1 MFWARRRQWPDA
13 QPIHGA
19 ADWQAVRVESR
30 PVLRDGLVDEAEVVV
45 TADQPLGVWHLQ
57 GIELAPVVR
66 GVQHGLE
73 LAQVLNDSSAEQQRM
88 VRRWL
93 AEQGYG

>member
-1 MFWARRRQWPDA
+1 M
-13 QPIHGA
+13 
-19 ADWQAVRVESR
+19 RVERR
-30 PVLRDGLVDEAEVVV
+30 PVLRDGLVEEAEVVV

-66 GVQHGLE
+66 GVQDGLE
-73 LAQVLNDSSAEQQRM
+73 LAQVLSDRSTEQQRM

>member
-1 MFWARRRQWPDA
+1 M
-13 QPIHGA
+13 
-19 ADWQAVRVESR
+19 RVERR

-57 GIELAPVVR
+57 GVELAPIVR
-66 GVQHGLE
+66 GLHAGLALSAVLE
-73 LAQVLNDSSAEQQRM
+73 GQQVEHQKM

-93 AEQGYG
+93 TEQGYT